1 MVSQGEDYQPY
12 GRFSGRNKELHVI
25 GSLCYYGEFVVG
37 GGGAF
42 F

>member
-1 MVSQGEDYQPY
+1 MVSQGGDYQHY

-25 GSLCYYGEFVVG
+25 GSLCYYGEFVVV